1 MRVEFAFICDYADAG
16 VKIAALGIGFDT
28 IMAREVPVTHPHFH
42 LVAQFRASVAE
53 TGEKELVIRL
63 IDADGGD
70 VMPAVTVKINV
81 SPPPQG
87 LTETVARLA
96 LGLNGV
102 RFTKFGEYAIHVVLQ
117 GQEIIRI
124 PLRVTRAPAATTSAP
139 GT

>member
-1 MRVEFAFICDYADAG
+1 MNVEFAFICDYADAG
-16 VKIAALGIGFDT
+16 TKISALGIGFDT

-63 IDADGGD
+63 IDADGAD
-70 VMPAVTVKINV
+70 VMSPVTVKINV

-87 LTETVARLA
+87 LTESVARMA
-96 LGLNGV
+96 IGVNGV
-102 RFTKFGEYAIHVVLQ
+102 RFNKFGQYALHVVMQ

-124 PLRVTRAPAATTSAP
+124 PLRVIQGPVGTMRQP
-139 GT
+139 GA